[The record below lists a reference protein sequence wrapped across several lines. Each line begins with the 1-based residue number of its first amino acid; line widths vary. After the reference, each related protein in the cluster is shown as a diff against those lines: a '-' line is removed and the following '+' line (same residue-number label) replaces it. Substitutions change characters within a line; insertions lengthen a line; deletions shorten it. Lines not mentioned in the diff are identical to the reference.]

1 MSAVTS
7 RISLIWAMANNR
19 VIGANNTLP
28 WKLPAD
34 LRHFR
39 RLTSGHHII
48 MGRRNYESLGRA
60 LPDRVNIVVSR
71 QPGYHAPGC
80 TVVRSIDEA
89 LHAASGDPEIFV
101 IGGATIYAQTLDR
114 ADRLYVTLINAKIP
128 GDTVFPDFEGNAW
141 LETAREEHT
150 ADQQNRHSYTFI
162 TLDRKP
168 AQSAST
174 ADHASSRA

>member
-1 MSAVTS
+1 MSRAIS
-7 RISLIWAMANNR
+7 RISLIWAMTSNR

-39 RLTSGHHII
+39 RLTTGHHII
-48 MGRRNYESLGRA
+48 MGRKNYESLGRA

-71 QPGYHAPGC
+71 QPGYQAPGC

-89 LHAASGDPEIFV
+89 LRVASGDPEIFV

-114 ADRLYVTLINAKIP
+114 ADRLYVTLIDAKIP

-141 LETAREEHT
+141 LETAREEHA
-150 ADQQNRHSYTFI
+150 ADEQNRHSYTFI

-168 AQSAST
+168 APSAAT
-174 ADHASSRA
+174 AEHGTNRA